1 MCMHSL
7 VCNLTDYV
15 KKKSASNAYVSIY
28 CDVYL
33 YETVLYRRFKATVF
47 VLCPRAV

>member
-7 VCNLTDYV
+7 VCNLTDDV
-15 KKKSASNAYVSIY
+15 KKPASNAYVSIY

>member
-7 VCNLTDYV
+7 VCNLTDDV
-15 KKKSASNAYVSIY
+15 KKSASNAYVSIY
-28 CDVYL
+28 CDVYW
-33 YETVLYRRFKATVF
+33 YETVLNRRFKATVF

>member
-7 VCNLTDYV
+7 VCNLTDDV
-15 KKKSASNAYVSIY
+15 KKSASNAYVSIH

-47 VLCPRAV
+47 VLCPMAV